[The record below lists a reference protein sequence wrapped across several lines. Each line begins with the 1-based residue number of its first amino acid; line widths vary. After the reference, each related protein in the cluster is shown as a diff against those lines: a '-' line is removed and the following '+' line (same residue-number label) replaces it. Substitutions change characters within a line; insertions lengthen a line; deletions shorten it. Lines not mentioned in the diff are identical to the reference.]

1 MTPCVKSAWLLR
13 STLPSPAAGAISRN
27 LPISPACHLLPS
39 SAFTHL
45 LPLAMS
51 SCSKHSGLFWC
62 FAAANAIG
70 ASNLCHMGTQNAS
83 ISNAKLN
90 ARINHLGRG
99 VTGFSGLVAAS
110 CLAADALQDP
120 DAIWQHP
127 YSPGNAATALTWIC
141 IAIFGGQD
149 TVSKRWNERKEQASG
164 LDPSPG
170 AAGAARY
177 VPVAQNEHESSNVKY
192 RSGPSRRTRPNSL

>member
-1 MTPCVKSAWLLR
+1 
-13 STLPSPAAGAISRN
+13 
-27 LPISPACHLLPS
+27 
-39 SAFTHL
+39 
-45 LPLAMS
+45 MS

-141 IAIFGGQD
+141 IAIFGSQD
-149 TVSKRWNERKEQASG
+149 IVSKRWQQRKKEPE
-164 LDPSPG
+164 PSPVSG
-170 AAGAARY
+170 SPTATQVQSER
-177 VPVAQNEHESSNVKY
+177 ESSNAQK
-192 RSGPSRRTRPNSL
+192 RPKSACMAAGDNV